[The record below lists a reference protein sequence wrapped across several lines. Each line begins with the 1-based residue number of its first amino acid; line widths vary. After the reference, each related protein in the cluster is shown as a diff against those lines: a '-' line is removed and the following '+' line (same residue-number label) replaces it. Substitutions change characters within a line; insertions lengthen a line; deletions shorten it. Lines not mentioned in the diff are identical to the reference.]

1 MNEQNKW
8 TIAHFSTIM
17 LQVKHRR
24 IFQIWHLHSSLH
36 SYRKVA
42 PPIFKQLKCSPE
54 SFLPEMEKADW
65 MEKSKYLFSFKSKE
79 MYFLV
84 FLKTPWSV
92 LLRSL
97 VALPTSFP
105 FSRLFSPYTIQPAE
119 MYLRICETPML
130 DFFLFLLK

>member
-1 MNEQNKW
+1 MNNCTFFYNYASSETQEN
-8 TIAHFSTIM
+8 FSNMT
-17 LQVKHRR
+17 
-24 IFQIWHLHSSLH
+24 SSLCLK
-36 SYRKVA
+36 YRKVA

>member
-1 MNEQNKW
+1 MNNCTFFYNYASSETQENLSNM
-8 TIAHFSTIM
+8 T
-17 LQVKHRR
+17 
-24 IFQIWHLHSSLH
+24 SSLCLK
-36 SYRKVA
+36 YRKVA

-54 SFLPEMEKADW
+54 SFLPEMEKDDW
-65 MEKSKYLFSFKSKE
+65 MEKSKDLFSFKSKE

-105 FSRLFSPYTIQPAE
+105 FSRLFSPYTIRPAE